1 MAMKKTG
8 VGVRFAGSAD
18 EVKNIY
24 ILCLRLRSKTRMEKE
39 DKNNTGA
46 FQINKYMII
55 KQADS
60 RKAKSKEKQAVCMC
74 PWSL

>member
-39 DKNNTGA
+39 DKNNTGSL
-46 FQINKYMII
+46 QINK
-55 KQADS
+55 
-60 RKAKSKEKQAVCMC
+60 
-74 PWSL
+74 